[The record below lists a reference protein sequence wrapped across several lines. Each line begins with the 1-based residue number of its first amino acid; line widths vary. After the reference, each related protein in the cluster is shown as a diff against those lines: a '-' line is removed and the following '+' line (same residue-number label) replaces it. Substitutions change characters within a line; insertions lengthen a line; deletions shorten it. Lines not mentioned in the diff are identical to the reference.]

1 MPSAGIPTTLDP
13 HRAWLNSAGL
23 LRCDFHH
30 GDFVRWLGGEYVNQG
45 RDFNAEWDIIEKT
58 MDGKTVPKEYPPVK
72 FDMA

>member
-23 LRCDFHH
+23 LRFDFHH